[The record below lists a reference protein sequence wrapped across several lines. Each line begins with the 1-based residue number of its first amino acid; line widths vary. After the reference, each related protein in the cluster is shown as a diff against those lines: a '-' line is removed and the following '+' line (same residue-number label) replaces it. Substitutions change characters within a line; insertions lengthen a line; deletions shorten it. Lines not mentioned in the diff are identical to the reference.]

1 MKEKNLVGAI
11 PAAVLIVVVV
21 GLGLLWTVL
30 GSFGFIKD
38 FGKSEFTTSYYA
50 SVLPDALRASVLSVV
65 LAVISTFIA
74 SLIGVVVA
82 FILHTRIKAH
92 RFLSAAISM
101 TVPIPHVIAALAID
115 LLLGDAGWLVRLFNV
130 HPGNWPSF
138 VAGRWWL
145 AVIFEYSWKESAFI
159 ALVIIAMLPRN
170 AVHLQD
176 ISRTLGASSFSR
188 IRKVFIPLA
197 APGLIAAAGLSFIY
211 ALSSYEVAWLLG
223 RAYPEP
229 LSILAFRLFSSTDL
243 ARRPQAMA
251 ASVVALLLSLLAA
264 STIVYLLRNRR
275 FV

>member
-11 PAAVLIVVVV
+11 PATVLVVVIA
-21 GLGLLWTVL
+21 GLGLFSTLL
-30 GSFGFIKD
+30 RD
-38 FGKSEFTTSYYA
+38 FGKPGFTTSYYA
-50 SVLPDALRASVLSVV
+50 SVLPQALRAAVLSVI
-65 LAVISTFIA
+65 LAVISTSIA
-74 SLIGVVVA
+74 ALIGIVVA
-82 FILHTRIKAH
+82 FILHTRIRAH
-92 RFLSAAISM
+92 RFLSTAISM

-115 LLLGDAGWLVRLFNV
+115 LLLGDAGLLARLFSV

-159 ALVIIAMLPRN
+159 ALVILAMLPSN
-170 AVHLQD
+170 AVKLQD
-176 ISRTLGASSFSR
+176 ISRTLGASSMSQ

-211 ALSSYEVAWLLG
+211 ALSSYEVSWLLG
-223 RAYPEP
+223 HTYPEP

-243 ARRPQAMA
+243 AARPQAMA
-251 ASVVALLLSLLAA
+251 ASVIALLLSLLAA
-264 STIVYLLRNRR
+264 SIVVYLLRNRR